1 MNKTRALRHIYL
13 VRHGQYQTRTKFE
26 DQKQLTDLGNE
37 QADWAGRALA
47 ESKIPFTRLVQ
58 SGLIRAI
65 QTATAINKYLK
76 FNKVEQDID
85 LNEG

>member
-1 MNKTRALRHIYL
+1 MKY
-13 VRHGQYQTRTKFE
+13 
-26 DQKQLTDLGNE
+26 LGNE

-47 ESKIPFTRLVQ
+47 ESKISFTRFVQ

-65 QTATAINKYLK
+65 QTATIVNKYLK
-76 FNKVEQDID
+76 FNNVEQDVD